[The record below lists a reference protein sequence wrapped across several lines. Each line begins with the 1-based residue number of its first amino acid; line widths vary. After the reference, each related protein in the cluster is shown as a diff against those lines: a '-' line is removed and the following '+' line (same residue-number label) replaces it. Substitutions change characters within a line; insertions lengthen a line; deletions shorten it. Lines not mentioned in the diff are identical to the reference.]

1 MDLAKKNVLVLAI
14 AQGLS
19 VTTTNIGI
27 INTGLVGFAL
37 SPKQEYATLPLS
49 LQFLTLALLLIPVSL
64 LMGKFGRKKIFVLG
78 VLSSLFGTF
87 IIAFSI
93 FDKNFSL
100 FIIGSVLIGVSQATQ
115 QFYRYAA
122 ADNVPNNFKSKALS
136 YVLAG
141 GLIAAILGPE
151 LSKLSYS
158 LITQHIYL
166 ATYLIA
172 GAVQILNLFVLAFL
186 QIPKPK
192 KEIKVKRPLSEIL
205 LKKELILA
213 ILSAALGFSLMSF
226 IMTAT
231 PIQIVNICKLGN
243 DVNAN
248 IIQWH
253 VIAMFAPS
261 LFTGQLINKLGNLK
275 LMSLGVICYL
285 LSIYFG
291 TAGQTEYHFWIS
303 LFLCGLGWNFLF
315 VGGSD
320 IIAKSTNPREKPIVQ
335 GVTDF
340 IIFGSVAFASF
351 LGGNLLVTIGWH
363 SMLYLAL
370 IPIFILTFYIAFL
383 WIRNFSYSTMKV

>member
-291 TAGQTEYHFWIS
+291 TVGQTEYHFWIS

-383 WIRNFSYSTMKV
+383 WIRNFSHSTMKV